1 MLPVHL
7 HADEETARS
16 KYGEPNGKTEA
27 WHILWAAE
35 GVTILAGVRAEM
47 THQDLFRRLQGSG
60 LRPRHAEAADP
71 HR

>member
-16 KYGEPNGKTEA
+16 KVWRTEQTEA